1 VQLKQC
7 SVITYETKHASLG
20 TRGYITFTP
29 ISKSPTVNVLA
40 GKRGSDKTVPYRR
53 VLEQLP
59 PINYLT
65 TRKLIGHLHF
75 IHEQHEK
82 NLMPVENLAAIW
94 GPTLM
99 HVEVLTLFG

>member
-1 VQLKQC
+1 ML
-7 SVITYETKHASLG
+7 
-20 TRGYITFTP
+20 P
-29 ISKSPTVNVLA
+29 IAA
-40 GKRGSDKTVPYRR
+40 GKRGSDKTVHYRR

-65 TRKLIGHLHF
+65 TRKLIAHLHF
-75 IHEQHEK
+75 IHEQHER

-99 HVEVLTLFG
+99 HMEVLVHLASWCVCKVFSKKD

>member
-1 VQLKQC
+1 MFSHKIQLC
-7 SVITYETKHASLG
+7 PYVAAVSEHPA
-20 TRGYITFTP
+20 FH
-29 ISKSPTVNVLA
+29 VLA
-40 GKRGSDKTVPYRR
+40 GKMGSDKTVPYRR

-65 TRKLIGHLHF
+65 TRKLISHLHF

-99 HVEVLTLFG
+99 HFEVLK

>member
-1 VQLKQC
+1 VIIFTFCKQTRKLRHKWQL
-7 SVITYETKHASLG
+7 YL
-20 TRGYITFTP
+20 YFTP
-29 ISKSPTVNVLA
+29 VLEYAALTVLA
-40 GKRGSDKTVPYRR
+40 GKRGSDKTGPYRR

-59 PINYLT
+59 PVNYLT

-75 IHEQHEK
+75 IHEQREK

-99 HVEVLTLFG
+99 HIEVLKSLC

>member
-1 VQLKQC
+1 V
-7 SVITYETKHASLG
+7 H
-20 TRGYITFTP
+20 
-29 ISKSPTVNVLA
+29 
-40 GKRGSDKTVPYRR
+40 YRR

-75 IHEQHEK
+75 IHEQHVK

-99 HVEVLTLFG
+99 HVEVLVKFGQLVLVF

>member
-1 VQLKQC
+1 M
-7 SVITYETKHASLG
+7 
-20 TRGYITFTP
+20 
-29 ISKSPTVNVLA
+29 
-40 GKRGSDKTVPYRR
+40 VPYRR

-65 TRKLIGHLHF
+65 TRKVIGHLHF

-99 HVEVLTLFG
+99 HIEVLESFGLIYDFPVQFYVPFEYKNQQNEE

>member
-1 VQLKQC
+1 MLPF
-7 SVITYETKHASLG
+7 S
-20 TRGYITFTP
+20 
-29 ISKSPTVNVLA
+29 A
-40 GKRGSDKTVPYRR
+40 GKRGSDKIVHYRR

-65 TRKLIGHLHF
+65 TRKLMGHLNF
-75 IHEQHEK
+75 IHEQHDK

-99 HVEVLTLFG
+99 HVEVLGQLV

>member
-1 VQLKQC
+1 M
-7 SVITYETKHASLG
+7 
-20 TRGYITFTP
+20 
-29 ISKSPTVNVLA
+29 
-40 GKRGSDKTVPYRR
+40 VPYRR

-99 HVEVLTLFG
+99 HIEVLEWFGLILIFWLNFMPHLNTKTSEMKSNACISIY